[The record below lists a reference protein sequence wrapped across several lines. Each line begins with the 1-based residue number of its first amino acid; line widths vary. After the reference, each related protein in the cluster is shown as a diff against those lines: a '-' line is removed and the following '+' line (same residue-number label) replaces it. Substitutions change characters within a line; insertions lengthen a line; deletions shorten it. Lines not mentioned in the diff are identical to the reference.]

1 MAKRM
6 KLRRNIDRSQ
16 PKAYRPLATWKK
28 VTCGILVFA
37 CVCLGVYAFSPYTK
51 VTALIC
57 TGNYYYT
64 PQQIFKIAGLS
75 VNKRTFSVPE
85 SDVEQKLAENPL
97 IESADVSKEGQNIT
111 INVNEKMIIGYY
123 EEDGANYLVA
133 STGERIKVE
142 NETELRSLV
151 HFPLMADLPK
161 ETIDALAKQVSDH
174 PDKLTREIFEKIAE
188 ILPWQE
194 SYDKNMLK
202 LVLQDGNTV
211 FTSINSVFMISAYQ
225 QVLNNLQG
233 ENVCFLFDGV
243 NGVINKVAC
252 SYMYLSPEERAENRE
267 IPKYVI
273 DPDSYSKDDED
284 QQASEQ
290 GEQNAEQSTQ
300 QAPVA
305 DMNNPQ
311 PPEDLST
318 IADWQPSAVD
328 GIQYSP
334 STGMFY
340 STIEG
345 IYYTYDASTDTFYPY

>member
-1 MAKRM
+1 MAKRK
-6 KLRRNIDRSQ
+6 KLRRNKDHSQ

-28 VTCGILVFA
+28 VTCGIIVFA
-37 CVCLGVYAFSPYTK
+37 CACLGVYAFSPYTK

-57 TGNYYYT
+57 NGNYYYT
-64 PQQIFKIAGLS
+64 PQQIFKIANLS

-85 SDVEQKLAENPL
+85 SEIEKQLSENPL
-97 IESADVSKEGQNIT
+97 IESADVVKDGQNIT

-142 NETELRSLV
+142 NETALRSLV
-151 HFPLMADLPK
+151 HFPLMADLPT

-211 FTSINSVFMISAYQ
+211 FTSINSLFMISAYQ

-233 ENVCFLFDGV
+233 ENVCFLFDGI

-267 IPKYVI
+267 IPKHVI
-273 DPDSYSKDDED
+273 NPDLYPKEDEK
-284 QQASEQ
+284 
-290 GEQNAEQSTQ
+290 EQSTQ
-300 QAPVA
+300 QNTEQSEQQTPTIA
-305 DMNNPQ
+305 DLNHPQ
-311 PPEDLST
+311 PPADLST

-340 STIEG
+340 STTEG

>member
-1 MAKRM
+1 MVKRK
-6 KLRRNIDRSQ
+6 KLRRNKDHSQ
-16 PKAYRPLATWKK
+16 PKVYRPLATWKK
-28 VTCGILVFA
+28 VTCGIIVFA

-64 PQQIFKIAGLS
+64 PQQIFQIADLS

-85 SDVEQKLAENPL
+85 SEIEQKLAENPL
-97 IESADVSKEGQNIT
+97 IESADVYKDGQNIN

-151 HFPLMADLPK
+151 HFPLMADLPT
-161 ETIDALAKQVSDH
+161 ETIEALTKQVSDH
-174 PDKLTREIFEKIAE
+174 PDKLTREVFEKIAE

-211 FTSINSVFMISAYQ
+211 FTSINSLFMISAYQ

-267 IPKYVI
+267 IPKHVI
-273 DPDSYSKDDED
+273 NPDLYPKEDE
-284 QQASEQ
+284 
-290 GEQNAEQSTQ
+290 NEQSTQ
-300 QAPVA
+300 QNGEQSVEQTPTIA
-305 DMNNPQ
+305 DLNNPQ
-311 PPEDLST
+311 PPADLST
-318 IADWQPSAVD
+318 ISDWQPSAVD

-340 STIEG
+340 STTEG
-345 IYYTYDASTDTFYPY
+345 IYYTYDASTDTFYPYS

>member
-1 MAKRM
+1 MAKRK
-6 KLRRNIDRSQ
+6 KLRRNKSHSHTTF
-16 PKAYRPLATWKK
+16 YRPLSTWKK
-28 VTCGILVFA
+28 VICGIAVFA
-37 CVCLGVYAFSPYTK
+37 CACLGVYAFSPYTK

-64 PQQIFKIAGLS
+64 PQQIFQIADLS

-85 SDVEQKLAENPL
+85 SKIEKKLAENPL
-97 IESADVSKEGQNIT
+97 IESAEVSKDDQNIN
-111 INVNEKMIIGYY
+111 IHVNEKMIIGYY
-123 EEDGANYLVA
+123 EEEGANYLVA
-133 STGERIKVE
+133 TTGERIKVE
-142 NETELRSLV
+142 NETELRSLI

-161 ETIDALAKQVSDH
+161 ESIDALAKQVSEH

-211 FTSINSVFMISAYQ
+211 FTSINSLFMISAYPK
-225 QVLNNLQG
+225 VLDNLQG

-267 IPKYVI
+267 IPKHVI
-273 DPDSYSKDDED
+273 NPELYPKETEDPQTSG
-284 QQASEQ
+284 QNNEQ
-290 GEQNAEQSTQ
+290 TVEQTPP
-300 QAPVA
+300 PVA
-305 DMNNPQ
+305 DLNNPQ
-311 PPEDLST
+311 PPADLST
-318 IADWQPSAVD
+318 IVDWEPSAVE

-340 STIEG
+340 ATNEG